1 MMENDILKVI
11 VSAKEIDEICAR
23 LGKKITNDYKGKTP
37 IVIGLLKG
45 CQPFMS
51 DLIKHINTYMSI
63 DYMSVS
69 SYDGMS
75 STGSITIKKDIET
88 DVRGRDV
95 IIVDDI
101 IDTGVTLLNI
111 TNLFKERHVKSI
123 KTVCLLDKPEGRKVD
138 LKADYAG
145 LIVPKE
151 FVVGY
156 GLDYN
161 GLYRNLPYIGIL
173 KREVYEK

>member
-1 MMENDILKVI
+1 MENDILKVI
-11 VSAKEIDEICAR
+11 VSSKEIDEICAR
-23 LGKKITNDYKGKTP
+23 LGKKITNDYEGKTP

-161 GLYRNLPYIGIL
+161 GLYRNLPYIGFIED
-173 KREVYEK
+173 EV

>member
-1 MMENDILKVI
+1 MENDILKVI
-11 VSAKEIDEICAR
+11 VSAKEIDAICER
-23 LGKKITNDYKGKTP
+23 LGKEITKDYDGKYP

-51 DLIKHINTYMSI
+51 DLIKYINTYISV
-63 DYMSVS
+63 DY
-69 SYDGMS
+69 MS

-95 IIVDDI
+95 VVVDDI

-111 TNLFKERHVKSI
+111 INLFKEKKVRSI

-138 LKADYAG
+138 LNADYVG
-145 LIVPKE
+145 MIVPKE

-161 GLYRNLPYIGIL
+161 GLYRNLPYVGVL

>member
-1 MMENDILKVI
+1 
-11 VSAKEIDEICAR
+11 
-23 LGKKITNDYKGKTP
+23 
-37 IVIGLLKG
+37 
-45 CQPFMS
+45 MS

-95 IIVDDI
+95 IVVDDI

-111 TNLFKERHVKSI
+111 INLFKEKKVRSI

-138 LKADYAG
+138 LNADYVG
-145 LIVPKE
+145 MIVPKE

-161 GLYRNLPYIGIL
+161 GLYRNLPYVGVL

>member
-1 MMENDILKVI
+1 MKDDILKTV
-11 VSAKEIDEICAR
+11 VTEKEIKEICER
-23 LGKKITNDYKGKTP
+23 LGAQISKDYEGKQP
-37 IVIGLLKG
+37 VIIGLLKG
-45 CQPFMS
+45 CLPFMS
-51 DLIKHINTYMSI
+51 DLVKNITIYVTL

-75 STGSITIKKDIET
+75 STGAITIKKDVES
-88 DVRGRDV
+88 VVQGKDV

-111 TNLFKERHVKSI
+111 KKYFEEKNVNSI

-138 LKADYAG
+138 ISADYIG
-145 LIVPKE
+145 MNIPKE

-156 GLDYN
+156 GLDFD
-161 GLYRNLPYIGIL
+161 GLYRNLPYIGVL
-173 KREVYEK
+173 KKEVYE

>member
-1 MMENDILKVI
+1 MHNDILKV
-11 VSAKEIDEICAR
+11 VVTENEIENICSKLGAEITKDYE
-23 LGKKITNDYKGKTP
+23 GKCP
-37 IVIGLLKG
+37 VVIGLLKG

-51 DLIKHINTYMSI
+51 DLIKKINTYI
-63 DYMSVS
+63 ILDYMSVS

-75 STGSITIKKDIET
+75 STGSITIKKDIEC
-88 DVRGRDV
+88 DVKGRDV

-111 TNLFKERHVKSI
+111 TNYFKEKQVKSV

-145 LIVPKE
+145 MIVPKE

-161 GLYRNLPYIGIL
+161 GLYRNLPYIGVL

>member
-1 MMENDILKVI
+1 MENDILKVI
-11 VSAKEIDEICAR
+11 VSAKEIDAICEH
-23 LGKKITNDYKGKTP
+23 LGKEITKDYDGKYP

-51 DLIKHINTYMSI
+51 DLIKYINTYISV

-75 STGSITIKKDIET
+75 STGSITIKKDIEV
-88 DVRGRDV
+88 DVKGRDV
-95 IIVDDI
+95 IVVDDI

-111 TNLFKERHVKSI
+111 INLFKEKHVRSI

-138 LKADYAG
+138 LNADYVG
-145 LIVPKE
+145 MIVPKE

-161 GLYRNLPYIGIL
+161 GLYRNLPYVGVL

>member
-1 MMENDILKVI
+1 MENDILKVI
-11 VSAKEIDEICAR
+11 VSAKEIDAICER
-23 LGKKITNDYKGKTP
+23 LGKEITKDYDGKYP

-95 IIVDDI
+95 IVVDDI

-111 TNLFKERHVKSI
+111 INLFKEKKVRSI

-138 LKADYAG
+138 LNADYVG
-145 LIVPKE
+145 FRIENK
-151 FVVGY
+151 FIVGY
-156 GLDYN
+156 GLDYAEK
-161 GLYRNLPYIGIL
+161 YRNLKDIL
-173 KREVYEK
+173 IIRPELI

>member
-1 MMENDILKVI
+1 MENDILKVI
-11 VSAKEIDEICAR
+11 VSAKEIDAICER
-23 LGKKITNDYKGKTP
+23 LGKEITKDYDGKYP

-51 DLIKHINTYMSI
+51 DLIKYINTYISV

-95 IIVDDI
+95 VVVDDI

-111 TNLFKERHVKSI
+111 INL
-123 KTVCLLDKPEGRKVD
+123 
-138 LKADYAG
+138 LK
-145 LIVPKE
+145 K
-151 FVVGY
+151 
-156 GLDYN
+156 
-161 GLYRNLPYIGIL
+161 
-173 KREVYEK
+173 KK